1 MLNMPKSAYAAAP
14 KHKPIVDSILRP
26 GVSQI
31 KFLKS
36 KVVER
41 DPFCITTVPNF
52 VAIGHTV
59 AQRPQHFS
67 ETSIVSL
74 VKIM

>member
-1 MLNMPKSAYAAAP
+1 MLNMPKSASAAAP

-26 GVSQI
+26 GVAQI

-59 AQRPQHFS
+59 AEIWQFFASFS
-67 ETSIVSL
+67 DET
-74 VKIM
+74 